1 LICAGVFHD
10 SATVPLDER
19 GDFRITGSVVP
30 TPPNPCNSPALLI
43 VSSGGNWFAAGIPK
57 Q

>member
-1 LICAGVFHD
+1 VALEAD
-10 SATVPLDER
+10 
-19 GDFRITGSVVP
+19 GDFRIDGMVEGTLP
-30 TPPNPCNSPALLI
+30 AQCATPVLLI